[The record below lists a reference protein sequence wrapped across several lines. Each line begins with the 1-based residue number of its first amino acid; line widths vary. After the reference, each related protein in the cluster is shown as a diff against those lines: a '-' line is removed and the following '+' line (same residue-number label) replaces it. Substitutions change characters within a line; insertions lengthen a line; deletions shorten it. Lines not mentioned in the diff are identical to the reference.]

1 MSDELLQAMWDAFT
15 AAYDGDSKLES
26 GRAVLDVLHANGYR
40 RCAEGQAVTQWC
52 AEAERVRANLK
63 ALEDEH
69 IAYADD
75 VGDALGQRKGEP
87 LLTCA
92 RRVVAEVE
100 RLRADAERYRWLRR
114 EVDGPHAPLA
124 QVLWKFNNIRDNFR
138 WTNLSDGQTLDE
150 HIDAARGES

>member
-1 MSDELLQAMWDAFT
+1 MSDDELLHNMSRAFW
-15 AAYDGDSKLES
+15 ASNGGSDNSM
-26 GRAVLDVLHANGYR
+26 RAVLDVLHAHGYR
-40 RCAEGQAVTQWC
+40 RCAEGRAVTQWC

-63 ALEDEH
+63 ALEDGH

-100 RLRADAERYRWLRR
+100 RLREALKSTAAFLHHCWCDVQMSDYSFQR
-114 EVDGPHAPLA
+114 
-124 QVLWKFNNIRDNFR
+124 
-138 WTNLSDGQTLDE
+138 LSEQME
-150 HIDAARGES
+150 IIDAAIDAAMRAEG

>member
-1 MSDELLQAMWDAFT
+1 MSDTKNITGRMRAAFVT
-15 AAYDGDSKLES
+15 TPVGDD
-26 GRAVLDVLHANGYR
+26 RWQAVLDVLHQAGYR

-75 VGDALGQRKGEP
+75 VGDALGQGEDEP

-100 RLRADAERYRWLRR
+100 RLRADAERLAIR
-114 EVDGPHAPLA
+114 EVSPLTDDEIYELADTSLYDGGKNYG
-124 QVLWKFNNIRDNFR
+124 VLSFGRAVERAHGIG
-138 WTNLSDGQTLDE
+138 TDE
-150 HIDAARGES
+150 